1 MFENLTER
9 LTKAFRNMVGRKL
22 TEENM
27 KETLKAIEEALLEA
41 DVAYEVV
48 QSFVAGVKEAAIGL
62 EVTPGLSPAQMLVKI
77 VNEKLTSL
85 MGEAAVEL
93 NLAVQPP
100 AVILMTGLQGSGK
113 TTSAAKLSKWL
124 KERQKKSVLLASADI
139 YRPAAIDQ
147 LRTLAHE
154 TSTAFFENGALTEP
168 VKIAAAA
175 IEAAKKQFLDVVIID
190 TAGRLHVDD
199 EMMLEIKAIHQA
211 TQPIETLFVVDGM
224 TGQDA
229 ANSAKAFNEALP
241 LTGVIVTKLDG
252 DARGGAILSIR
263 EITGG
268 KPIKFVGMG
277 EKIDALEPFYPDRMA
292 SRILGMGD
300 ILSLVEEL
308 ERKVDK
314 EQADRLA
321 KKLSKGKGFDLEDFR
336 QQLLQMKGMGGIAS
350 LLDKMPG
357 VAALPAEVK
366 SRANDKSLY
375 GMLAVIDSMTLKE
388 RRRPQLIQLGSRKRR
403 IAQGSGT
410 SIQEVNRVLK
420 QFEQMEKMMKKIS
433 KKGGLAQMMRGM
445 KGMQNLLPG
454 GGQGF
459 MQ

>member
-1 MFENLTER
+1 MFENLTDR

-22 TEENM
+22 TEDNM
-27 KETLKAIEEALLEA
+27 KETLKEVENALLEA

-48 QSFVAGVKEAAIGL
+48 QSFVEDVKQEAVGL
-62 EVTPGLSPAQMLVKI
+62 EISKELTPTQMLVKI
-77 VNEKLTSL
+77 VSEKLTSL

-93 NLAVQPP
+93 NLASQPP
-100 AVILMTGLQGSGK
+100 AVILLAGLQGSGK
-113 TTSAAKLSKWL
+113 TTSAAKLSLWL
-124 KERQKKSVLLASADI
+124 KERMKKSVFLASADV

-147 LRTLAHE
+147 LRTLANE
-154 TSTAFFENGALTEP
+154 TQTAFFENGALTAP
-168 VKIAAAA
+168 VEIAKAAV
-175 IEAAKKQFLDVVIID
+175 EAAKKQFLDVVIID
-190 TAGRLHVDD
+190 TAGRLHIDD
-199 EMMLEIKAIHQA
+199 EMMQEIKAIHQSIS
-211 TQPIETLFVVDGM
+211 PIETLFVVDGM

-229 ANSAKAFNEALP
+229 ANTARAFNSALP

-263 EITGG
+263 QLTGG

-277 EKIDALEPFYPDRMA
+277 EKIEALEPFYPDRMA

-321 KKLSKGKGFDLEDFR
+321 SKLSKGKGFDLEDFR
-336 QQLLQMKGMGGIAS
+336 QQLLQMKNMGGVAT

-357 VAALPAEVK
+357 VAALPTEVK
-366 SRANDKSLY
+366 SRANDKSMY
-375 GMLAVIDSMTLKE
+375 QMLAVIDSMTSKE
-388 RRRPQLIQLGSRKRR
+388 RRRPQLIQGSRKRR
-403 IAQGSGT
+403 IALGSGT

-420 QFEQMEKMMKKIS
+420 QFDQMSKMMKKIS
-433 KKGGLAQMMRGM
+433 KKGGLARMMRGI
-445 KGMQNLLPG
+445 KGMQNMLPG

>member
-1 MFENLTER
+1 MFENLTDR

-22 TEENM
+22 TEDNM
-27 KETLKAIEEALLEA
+27 KETLKEVENALLEA
-41 DVAYEVV
+41 DVAYDVV
-48 QSFVAGVKEAAIGL
+48 QSFVQEVKAASVGL
-62 EVTPGLSPAQMLVKI
+62 EITKELTPAQMLVKV
-77 VNEKLTSL
+77 VNDKLTSL

-93 NLAVQPP
+93 NLSAQPP
-100 AVILMTGLQGSGK
+100 VVILMAGLQGSGK

-124 KERQKKSVLLASADI
+124 KERMKKSVLLASADV

-147 LRTLAHE
+147 LRTLANE
-154 TSTAFFENGALTEP
+154 TNTAFFENEALTDP
-168 VKIAAAA
+168 VKIAQAAV
-175 IEAAKKQFLDVVIID
+175 EAAKKQFLDVVIID
-190 TAGRLHVDD
+190 TAGRLHIDD
-199 EMMLEIKAIHQA
+199 VMMDEIKAIHRV
-211 TQPIETLFVVDGM
+211 TQPTETLFVVDGM

-229 ANSAKAFNEALP
+229 ANTARAFNDALP

-263 EITGG
+263 QITGG

-277 EKIDALEPFYPDRMA
+277 EKVEALEPFYPDRIA

-321 KKLSKGKGFDLEDFR
+321 KKLSKGKSFDLEDFR
-336 QQLLQMKGMGGIAS
+336 QQLLQMKNMGGVAS
-350 LLDKMPG
+350 LIDKIPG
-357 VAALPAEVK
+357 VATLPQEVK
-366 SRANDKSLY
+366 SRANDSQLY
-375 GMLAVIDSMTLKE
+375 QMLAVIDSMTAKE
-388 RRRPQLIQLGSRKRR
+388 RRRPQLIQGSRKRR

-420 QFEQMEKMMKKIS
+420 QFDQMQKMMKKIS
-433 KKGGLAQMMRGM
+433 KKGGLARMMRGA
-445 KGMQNLLPG
+445 KGLQNLLPG
-454 GGQGF
+454 GGQEF

>member
-1 MFENLTER
+1 
-9 LTKAFRNMVGRKL
+9 MVGRKL
-22 TEENM
+22 TEDNI
-27 KETLKAIEEALLEA
+27 KDTLKEIENALLEA

-48 QSFVAGVKEAAIGL
+48 QSFVAEVKETAIGL
-62 EVTPGLSPAQMLVKI
+62 EVTPTLSPAQMLVKI
-77 VNEKLTSL
+77 VNDKLTSL
-85 MGEAAVEL
+85 MGEGAVEL
-93 NLAVQPP
+93 NLAAQPP
-100 AVILMTGLQGSGK
+100 VVILMAGLQGSGK
-113 TTSAAKLSKWL
+113 TTSTAKLSIWL
-124 KERQKKSVLLASADI
+124 KERMKKSVLVASADV

-147 LRTLAHE
+147 LRTLAKE
-154 TSTAFFENGALTEP
+154 TDTAFFENGELTEP
-168 VKIAAAA
+168 VKIAKAA
-175 IEAAKKQFLDVVIID
+175 IEAAKKQFVDVVIID

-199 EMMLEIKAIHQA
+199 EMMAEIKAIHQT
-211 TQPIETLFVVDGM
+211 TQPTETLFVVDGM

-229 ANSAKAFNEALP
+229 ANSAKAFNDALP

-263 EITGG
+263 QITGG

-300 ILSLVEEL
+300 VLSLVEEL

-336 QQLLQMKGMGGIAS
+336 QQLLQMKSMGGLTS

-357 VAALPAEVK
+357 VAALPTEVK

-375 GMLAVIDSMTLKE
+375 GMLAVIDSMTMKE
-388 RRRPQLIQLGSRKRR
+388 RRRPQLIQGSRKRR
-403 IAQGSGT
+403 IALGSGT

-420 QFEQMEKMMKKIS
+420 QFDQMEKMMKKIS
-433 KKGGLAQMMRGM
+433 KKGGLARMMRGV

>member
-1 MFENLTER
+1 
-9 LTKAFRNMVGRKL
+9 MVGRKL

-27 KETLKAIEEALLEA
+27 KETVKAIENALLEA
-41 DVAYEVV
+41 DVAYDVV
-48 QSFVAGVKEAAIGL
+48 QSFVAEVKEAAIGL
-62 EVTPGLSPAQMLVKI
+62 EVTPGLSPAQTVVKI
-77 VNEKLTSL
+77 VNEKLTGL
-85 MGEAAVEL
+85 MGEGAVEL
-93 NLAVQPP
+93 NLVAQPP
-100 AVILMTGLQGSGK
+100 AVILMAGLQGSGK
-113 TTSAAKLSKWL
+113 TTSTAKLSKWL
-124 KERQKKSVLLASADI
+124 KERKKKSVLLVSVDI

-147 LRTLAHE
+147 LRTLAYE
-154 TSTAFFENGALTEP
+154 TDTAFFENKELTEP
-168 VKIAAAA
+168 VKIAKAA

-211 TQPIETLFVVDGM
+211 AQPIETLFVVDGM

-263 EITGG
+263 QITGG

-277 EKIDALEPFYPDRMA
+277 EKIDALEPFYPDRIA

-300 ILSLVEEL
+300 VLSLVEEL

-388 RRRPQLIQLGSRKRR
+388 RHRPQLIQQGSRKRR
-403 IAQGSGT
+403 IALGSGT

-420 QFEQMEKMMKKIS
+420 QFEQMERMMKKLS
-433 KKGGLAQMMRGM
+433 KKGGLARMMRGM

-454 GGQGF
+454 GVF
-459 MQ
+459 SKS

>member
-1 MFENLTER
+1 
-9 LTKAFRNMVGRKL
+9 MVGRKL
-22 TEENM
+22 TEDNI
-27 KETLKAIEEALLEA
+27 KDTLKEIENALLEA
-41 DVAYEVV
+41 DVAYDVV
-48 QSFVAGVKEAAIGL
+48 QEFVANVKQAVVGVEVAA
-62 EVTPGLSPAQMLVKI
+62 GLSPAQMLVKI
-77 VNEKLTSL
+77 VNDKLTSL
-85 MGEAAVEL
+85 MGEGSAEL
-93 NLAVQPP
+93 NLATQPP
-100 AVILMTGLQGSGK
+100 AVILMAGLQGSGK
-113 TTSAAKLSKWL
+113 TTSTAKLAKWL
-124 KERQKKSVLLASADI
+124 QERLKKSVMLVSADV

-147 LRTLAHE
+147 LRTLAIDLGVI
-154 TSTAFFENGALTEP
+154 FFENGELTEP
-168 VKIAAAA
+168 VKIVKAA
-175 IEAAKKQFLDVVIID
+175 IEAARKQFVDVLIVD
-190 TAGRLHVDD
+190 TAGRLHIDD
-199 EMMLEIKAIHQA
+199 EMMLEIKAIHQV

-263 EITGG
+263 QITGG

-277 EKIDALEPFYPDRMA
+277 EKLDALEPFYPDRMA

-300 ILSLVEEL
+300 VLSLVEEL

-314 EQADRLA
+314 EQADKLA

-336 QQLLQMKGMGGIAS
+336 QQLLQMKNMGGIAS

-357 VAALPAEVK
+357 MATLPTEVK

-375 GMLAVIDSMTLKE
+375 SMLAVIDSMTLKE
-388 RRRPQLIQLGSRKRR
+388 RRRPQLIQGSRKRR
-403 IAQGSGT
+403 IALGSGT
-410 SIQEVNRVLK
+410 SIQDVNRVLK

-433 KKGGLAQMMRGM
+433 KKGGLARMMRGV